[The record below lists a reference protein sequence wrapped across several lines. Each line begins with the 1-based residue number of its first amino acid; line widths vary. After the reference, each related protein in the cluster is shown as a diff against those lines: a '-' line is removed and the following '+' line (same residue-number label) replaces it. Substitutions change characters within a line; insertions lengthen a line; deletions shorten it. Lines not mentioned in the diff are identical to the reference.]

1 MDANLALA
9 GALVL
14 LLIAVLAVGAL
25 HDREHFLSS
34 APPASTTERYHAAGL
49 RNFAPGAGAG
59 DFMMSLSRAEAVC
72 NAFNDDVRR
81 RDCRKGAI
89 DINRVTSPAPDSLQA
104 PSSACDSLDAITAPL
119 DDTDSNVAVLGRV
132 YKFVKMCLPL
142 TFDTRTGA
150 MVNTEE
156 AALCAVLTRP
166 AFLRCT
172 RSVLY
177 SVEYG
182 GRTAFDYVWPSPTA
196 QLSLTA
202 VGDADI
208 AASAVGK
215 KTLTVL
221 LREQS
226 ATAATVTLPTTVYL
240 LDEPERPSASAARQS
255 SGGVRVVTLE
265 GEAETGSRDG
275 AYATASVVGNTQ
287 LQVRTSASAPRA
299 LTVRVQV
306 GRRTPYERTF
316 EDVLP
321 PTRRARTSATLQY
334 AWTVS
339 NTAVIFMLCLPGT
352 APKVVFGVVRVVGAD
367 ALAGVH
373 SLPPRAY
380 GYIANYYRVYK
391 RMQQGVAHRATV
403 ALPERF
409 TLRPTSMDPTMCL
422 ERRDDGGVA
431 AAACARGNPRQQ
443 WSDDGRALRF
453 GGACMQVQRDGTTV
467 SAGTVCEGEAMVRYD
482 QKRRRLVWKD
492 GRFCAGDGKS
502 ALRMR
507 DCAANDIATYEAVPF
522 V

>member
-1 MDANLALA
+1 
-9 GALVL
+9 
-14 LLIAVLAVGAL
+14 
-25 HDREHFLSS
+25 
-34 APPASTTERYHAAGL
+34 
-49 RNFAPGAGAG
+49 
-59 DFMMSLSRAEAVC
+59 
-72 NAFNDDVRR
+72 
-81 RDCRKGAI
+81 
-89 DINRVTSPAPDSLQA
+89 
-104 PSSACDSLDAITAPL
+104 
-119 DDTDSNVAVLGRV
+119 
-132 YKFVKMCLPL
+132 
-142 TFDTRTGA
+142 

-166 AFLRCT
+166 TFLRCT

-177 SVEYG
+177 GVEYG
-182 GRTAFDYVWPSPTA
+182 GRAAFDYVWPSPTA
-196 QLSLTA
+196 HLSLTA

-240 LDEPERPSASAARQS
+240 LDEPERPSASAQASQQGS
-255 SGGVRVVTLE
+255 GVRVVTLE

-299 LTVRVQV
+299 LTVRIQV

-321 PTRRARTSATLQY
+321 ATRRAREPATLQF

-339 NTAVIFMLCLPGT
+339 NAAVIFMLCLPKE
-352 APKVVFGVVRVVGAD
+352 PRVVFGVVRVD
-367 ALAGVH
+367 NALAGV
-373 SLPPRAY
+373 SGLPPRAY

-403 ALPERF
+403 TLPERF

-422 ERRDDGGVA
+422 ERRDDGAVA
-431 AAACARGNPRQQ
+431 AAACARGNQRQQ
-443 WSDDGRALRF
+443 WSDDGRGALRS
-453 GGACMQVQRDGTTV
+453 GGGGCLQVQRDGTSV
-467 SAGTVCEGEAMVRYD
+467 SAGPACEGDAMVRYD
-482 QKRRRLVWKD
+482 QKRRQLTWRD
-492 GRFCAGDGKS
+492 GRFCGGDGRG

-507 DCAANDIATYEAVPF
+507 ECGAKDVATYEAVPF